1 MHKPPLILIVDDE
14 THIVHVLSVK
24 LQSAGFN
31 VISAMD
37 GREGLRRAIDEV
49 PDLVIA
55 DNAMPVADG
64 FEMCHGLLRISKTS
78 HIPVIMLTGK
88 SHRISDHDAHI
99 SNIRAMVGKPFSPR
113 DVLNKVYE
121 LLDIHPDKEAAKAS

>member
-14 THIVHVLSVK
+14 SHIVHVLSVK
-24 LQSAGFN
+24 LKSAGFD

-37 GREGLRRAIDEV
+37 GRDGLRRAIDQI
-49 PDLVIA
+49 PDLVIT

-64 FEMCHGLLRISKTS
+64 FELCHGLLRISKTS
-78 HIPVIMLTGK
+78 NVPVIMLTGK
-88 SHRISDHDAHI
+88 SHRINDQDAYPG
-99 SNIRAMVGKPFSPR
+99 NIRAMIGKPFSPR

-121 LLDIHPDKEAAKAS
+121 LLDIQPDKEAAKAS